1 MKIKFLIDE
10 NKTVG
15 YSLKFD
21 KNDKINGRQGLILVA
36 QYIINSLK

>member
-1 MKIKFLIDE
+1 MKIEFLIDE
-10 NKTVG
+10 NKAVG

-36 QYIINSLK
+36 QYIIDSLK